1 MKYCILLFT
10 LLMIQFGTV
19 QAQEFDSEKNNYAV
33 LSKNIQQLKQ
43 IILTVN
49 ELQLEH
55 GSSYGDFIVII
66 CGSTVKDISQN
77 RDFEELLE
85 EAQKNHI
92 AVYACGLSL
101 EKFNVNIQ
109 RLPEN
114 LKITRNGILY
124 GLQLANKG
132 FITLTI

>member
-33 LSKNIQQLKQ
+33 LSKNIQQLKP
-43 IILTVN
+43 IILTAN

-55 GSSYGDFIVII
+55 GSSHGDFIVII